1 MEQHHFP
8 TIIVGGG
15 IAGLYLATKVPA
27 ALLLE
32 RRMKVGGRVRTIRTE
47 EGMYEAGPWRIHES
61 HKDMLS
67 LVKEYGLTVKKN
79 TSSMR
84 PHPPVENDLPETG
97 FSQHDVRILHHGTEY
112 ARKKDVLSGY
122 EGMAAAASD
131 ANVYHANRHVE
142 GTYYYIVE
150 GFSALAYKMGKA
162 CEGRVR
168 TSNLVTDIRR
178 EGGIYHVCIQ
188 GKSTLT
194 CDEIFCCVPPRFMK
208 EWPSIREWIAPQA
221 ACVRTAPLHH
231 IYATLKDGTPLP
243 PTHYR
248 TTGALGQIISGEN
261 RWFQASYTAGRT
273 AEFWNR
279 LALDNPTRFQKLVR
293 DMVKEKLGAD
303 VARVQGH
310 FWKDGVHYWVPV
322 YKTPTKDLVERAI
335 EPHPVALPRF
345 YVAGEA
351 FSGTQGWCE
360 GALQTAKAALNRQT
374 LARRGI
380 NLAFPPRP
388 QEYVIYQGRIVDV
401 REWMDVH
408 PGSKAVIEK
417 FIGKDMTSVF
427 RLVDH
432 STNAY
437 ATLFGLQRGFIN
449 KYNKK

>member
-15 IAGLYLATKVPA
+15 IAGLYLAKQLPE

-32 RRMKVGGRVRTIRTE
+32 RRNKVGGRVRTVRTE
-47 EGMYEAGPWRIHES
+47 EGMYEAGPWRVHES

-67 LVKEYGLTVKKN
+67 LVDEYGLTVKPN
-79 TSSMR
+79 TSSTT
-84 PHPPVENDLPETG
+84 PQHPSNDDAPMTG
-97 FSQHDVRILHHGTEY
+97 LSQHDVRILQHGTEY

-131 ANVYHANRHVE
+131 ANVYHANRHVG

-150 GFSALAYKMGKA
+150 GFSSLVEKLAKA

-168 TSNLVTDIRR
+168 TAHLVTDIRR
-178 EGGIYHVCIQ
+178 KNGIYYVHVQ
-188 GKSTLT
+188 GKATLT

-231 IYATLKDGTPLP
+231 IYATLQDGTPLP

-248 TTGALGQIISGEN
+248 TTSALGQIISGEN
-261 RWFQASYTAGRT
+261 RWFQASYTSGAT

-279 LALDNPTRFQKLVR
+279 LALQDPTRFQDLVQG
-293 DMVKEKLGAD
+293 MVKEKLGKD
-303 VARVQGH
+303 IARVQGH

-322 YKTPTKDLVERAI
+322 YKTPTKDLVERAV
-335 EPHPVALPRF
+335 EPHPVALPKF

-360 GALQTAKAALNRQT
+360 GALQTAKVA
-374 LARRGI
+374 LARRGSTPV
-380 NLAFPPRP
+380 LQSQLP
-388 QEYVIYQGRIVDV
+388 QGKYVSYQGRILDV
-401 REWMDVH
+401 GEWMEVH
-408 PGSKAVIEK
+408 PGSKAAIEK
-417 FIGKDMTSVF
+417 FVGKDVTSVF
-427 RLVDH
+427 RRVDH
-432 STNAY
+432 SKNAY
-437 ATLFGLQRGFIN
+437 ATVFGLQRGFLR
-449 KYNKK
+449 